1 MRGDGGGREVT
12 CAWERVSAE
21 TRPGTVPGTC
31 RHTRPVAV
39 EGVSAET
46 RIRAAAMWIR
56 AGLAVA
62 ALLAPT
68 PPAAQE
74 LPAPPSLRVA
84 VDTTTT
90 TVGGRLHLTVAVEH
104 APDATVQWPD
114 SLDLA
119 PFEVLGAAVSPTTV
133 ADGRATT
140 TAVLTLA
147 AFELGELEIPSFTVD
162 VTSPGGATELVT
174 DPFGIAVVSVGLDE
188 GQDIR
193 DIRGPLS
200 IPRSMLVIGLWI
212 LALALAAAGG
222 WWLARRARQ
231 PTIDDGPVAEGPPR
245 PAHEIAY
252 EQLDWLETSGLLGQ
266 GRIKEYYIEVSDIMR
281 RYLEGRYAIRA
292 LEMTSREVLEQLEA
306 AGVSWDVHD
315 RFTAFLEHCDL
326 VKFAKHRPSSTAC
339 ALIVPDARAL
349 VDATLPPPEPEP
361 EEEGAGG
368 ATQNEASRD
377 HRGDDAQAESGPA
390 ADAQAEVGPGA
401 GDGAGADHAGPNLQ
415 SVPGRDGRSGTSS
428 PLRAGRGDE
437 LRVRR
442 SRLPLAAA
450 RGPRARVVVLRA
462 PDAQGRF
469 ARLLGPRGGASRG

>member
-1 MRGDGGGREVT
+1 MSRVPKWSRPAGAVREVT
-12 CAWERVSAE
+12 LAVKRVSAE
-21 TRPGTVPGTC
+21 TRKGVVPGKC
-31 RHTRPVAV
+31 RRTGPGAAGR
-39 EGVSAET
+39 VSAET
-46 RIRAAAMWIR
+46 PIWVAVMSIWAGRGAAIWIW

-62 ALLAPT
+62 ALVFPT
-68 PPAAQE
+68 PAATQE

-104 APDATVQWPD
+104 APEATVDWPD

-119 PFEVLGAAVSPTTV
+119 PFEVLEAVVQPTTV

-147 AFELGELEIPSFTVD
+147 AFELGELEIPSFTVG
-162 VTSPGGATELVT
+162 VTSAAGVTELVT

-200 IPRSMLVIGLWI
+200 IPRSMLVIGLWV

-231 PTIDDGPVAEGPPR
+231 PTTDDGPIAEGPPR

-266 GRIKEYYIEVSDIMR
+266 GRIKEYHIEVSDIMR

-292 LEMTSREVLEQLEA
+292 LEMTSREVLEQLGD

-315 RFTAFLEHCDL
+315 RFTAFMEHCDL
-326 VKFAKHRPSSTAC
+326 VKFAKHRPSPTAC

-361 EEEGAGG
+361 EEEEEGG
-368 ATQNEASRD
+368 ATRNEAPGD
-377 HRGDDAQAESGPA
+377 HRGNDSQADAGRETGASAQAK
-390 ADAQAEVGPGA
+390 DGPGA
-401 GDGAGADHAGPNLQ
+401 GGREGADQAGPNRQ
-415 SVPGRDGRSGTSS
+415 GVPGGDGAQ
-428 PLRAGRGDE
+428 P
-437 LRVRR
+437 RVI
-442 SRLPLAAA
+442 PLAS
-450 RGPRARVVVLRA
+450 GE
-462 PDAQGRF
+462 GR
-469 ARLLGPRGGASRG
+469 

>member
-1 MRGDGGGREVT
+1 MMWGW
-12 CAWERVSAE
+12 A
-21 TRPGTVPGTC
+21 RPGAA
-31 RHTRPVAV
+31 RS
-39 EGVSAET
+39 VSVET
-46 RIRAAAMWIR
+46 RIRATGMSIRARSGAAMTAWDRR
-56 AGLAVA
+56 AGGARIACRAALM
-62 ALLAPT
+62 ALLAAGAPI
-68 PPAAQE
+68 PAAAQE

-119 PFEVLGAAVSPTTV
+119 PFEVLGAVVSPTTV

-147 AFELGELEIPSFTVD
+147 AFELGELEIPSFTVG
-162 VTSPGGATELVT
+162 VTSPGGVTELVT

-200 IPRSMLVIGLWI
+200 IPRSMLVIGFWV

-231 PTIDDGPVAEGPPR
+231 RTTDEGPLSEDPPR
-245 PAHEIAY
+245 PAHELAY

-292 LEMTSREVLEQLEA
+292 LEMTSGEVLEQLED

-315 RFTAFLEHCDL
+315 RFTAFLAHCDL
-326 VKFAKHRPSSTAC
+326 VKFAKHRPSPTAC

-349 VDATLPPPEPEP
+349 VDATLPPPEPQP
-361 EEEGAGG
+361 EEEGEGG
-368 ATQNEASRD
+368 
-377 HRGDDAQAESGPA
+377 DALEEDGL
-390 ADAQAEVGPGA
+390 PGA
-401 GDGAGADHAGPNLQ
+401 GEPSGAVGAQPQ
-415 SVPGRDGRSGTSS
+415 VVPLASGDGR
-428 PLRAGRGDE
+428 
-437 LRVRR
+437 
-442 SRLPLAAA
+442 
-450 RGPRARVVVLRA
+450 
-462 PDAQGRF
+462 
-469 ARLLGPRGGASRG
+469 